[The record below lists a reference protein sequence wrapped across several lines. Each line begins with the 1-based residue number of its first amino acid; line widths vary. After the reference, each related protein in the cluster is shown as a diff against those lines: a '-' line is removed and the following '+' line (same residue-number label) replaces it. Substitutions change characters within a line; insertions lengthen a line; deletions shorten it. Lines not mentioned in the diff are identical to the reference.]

1 MNLTLHNLMPIPLR
15 ETLMQ
20 KGSDLWQ
27 QNLSIEQ
34 GDYVLI
40 QAPSGTGKSTLIH
53 SLYGIRK
60 DYEGKILWD
69 NQSMSEID
77 EESLAQLRAQ
87 KLSIVFQDLRLFPEL
102 TAIENLLIKASLTES
117 TDKKTIEYWMEL
129 LGIGHKKNSKAGLL
143 SYGEQQRLAII
154 RALLQPF
161 SFLLMDE
168 PFSHL
173 DEQNIHK
180 AAALIVQ
187 VAQQNNAAI
196 ISAELEA
203 NQYFP
208 YHKTLHL

>member
-1 MNLTLHNLMPIPLR
+1 MNLTLHNIMPIPLR

-40 QAPSGTGKSTLIH
+40 QAPSGTGKSTLVH